1 MNVKK
6 IAVLGG
12 DMRIVTLAESF
23 FSEGYAVSVFGF
35 SESIEM
41 TDGIERAENIGDAIA
56 NAAAVVTGLPATGD
70 DITLLAP
77 LFDGKIYFEDILK
90 CMAKNQL
97 LLGGKI
103 TPKLKNMCEIYNIN
117 AVDYFE
123 REELTVLNAV
133 PTAEGAIELAMRN
146 LPITVH
152 ESRSLVLGFGRI
164 GKALAKDLAGLGAK
178 TYVEARR
185 FDDLAWIRTY
195 GYEGIYLPLLKDT
208 LPKFDVIYNTV
219 PHQILTEDM
228 LRYIRKDCLIIDLAS
243 LPGGIDRSL
252 AEKYGLT
259 VIHALSLPGKTSPKT
274 SGEII
279 KYAIGNIFSDMGV

>member
-1 MNVKK
+1 MCVKK

-12 DMRIVTLAESF
+12 DMRIVTLAEAF
-23 FSEGYAVSVFGF
+23 YREGYDVSVFGF
-35 SESIEM
+35 SEKTEM
-41 TDGIERAENIGDAIA
+41 THGIERADNVKEAIVDAD
-56 NAAAVVTGLPATGD
+56 AVVTGLPATSDG
-70 DITLLAP
+70 ITLLAP
-77 LFDGKIYFEDILK
+77 FWNEKIYFDDILK
-90 CMAKNQL
+90 CMTKNQL

-103 TPKLKNMCEIYNIN
+103 TPELRDKCKMYNIKF
-117 AVDYFE
+117 ADYLE

-133 PTAEGAIELAMRN
+133 PTAEGAIEIAMRT
-146 LPITVH
+146 LPITLH

-164 GKALAKDLAGLGAK
+164 GKILAKDFAGLGAK

-185 FDDLAWIRTY
+185 FDDMAWIKAY
-195 GYEGIYLPLLKDT
+195 GYEGIYLPLLKDS
-208 LPKFDVIYNTV
+208 LPTFDIICNTV

-243 LPGGIDRSL
+243 HPGGVDRTL
-252 AEKYGLT
+252 AEKHGIT
-259 VIHALSLPGKTSPKT
+259 VISALSLPGKASPKT